1 MIFLDNAIDV
11 TGLFRTLRALPW
23 STLVYAMLLLVG
35 GILLV
40 RILMW
45 TVTRLLNRTKLDGS
59 LHRFIKSVIRFIL
72 YFVVLVSV
80 VSFLGLDVTSF
91 IALLSVFTLAI
102 TLSVQTVLSNVAGG
116 IMLMGTKPFKKG
128 DYVSIEGQEGTV
140 DEVGMFYTRFHTM
153 DNRSV
158 MMPNS
163 KLSAVTIENFSALGE
178 RRLELVVSA
187 SYTSDPVLVIQA
199 LRKAIERCEPLQGK
213 DRIAEFREF
222 GDSAISYQVCLWI
235 PSARYVST
243 RYALRRYVWEEFKA
257 AGVEMTYPHVNVHVQ
272 NS

>member
-128 DYVSIEGQEGTV
+128 DYVAIDGEEGTI
-140 DEVGMFYTRFHTM
+140 DEIGMFYTRFHTM
-153 DNRSV
+153 DNRSIL
-158 MMPNS
+158 MPNS
-163 KLSAVTIENFSALGE
+163 KLSAVTIENFSALGQ

-187 SYTSDPVLVIQA
+187 SYTSDPPLVMQA
-199 LRKAIERCEPLQGK
+199 LHKAILRCDPLEGK
-213 DRIAEFREF
+213 EQIAEIREF
-222 GDSAISYQVCLWI
+222 GDSAISYHVCAWI
-235 PSARYVST
+235 PASRFIAT

-257 AGVEMTYPHVNVHVQ
+257 AGVEMTYPHVNVHMQ
-272 NS
+272 KD

>member
-1 MIFLDNAIDV
+1 MLFLDTVTDV
-11 TGLFRTLRALPW
+11 TGLVRTLRAMPW
-23 STLVYAMLLLVG
+23 KTLVYAALLLLG

-40 RILMW
+40 RLLMW

-128 DYVSIEGQEGTV
+128 DYVSIDGQEGTI

-163 KLSAVTIENFSALGE
+163 KLSAVTIENFSVLGE

-187 SYTSDPVLVIQA
+187 AYTSDPALVMQT
-199 LRKAIERCEPLQGK
+199 LRKAIQRCEPLEGRQQ
-213 DRIAEFREF
+213 IAEIREF
-222 GDSAISYQVCLWI
+222 GDSAISYHVCAWI
-235 PSARYVST
+235 PASRYVST
-243 RYALRRYVWEEFKA
+243 RYDLRRYVWEEFKA
-257 AGVEMTYPHVNVHVQ
+257 AGVEMTYPHVNVHMQ
-272 NS
+272 KD